1 MLRAFRASQRLSY
14 VFFSAD
20 GSDVDKLLPGALGTR
35 FSRYSLLAGVES
47 GISIRPGAQKPDPQH
62 PKHELL
68 VVVC

>member
-20 GSDVDKLLPGALGTR
+20 GPDVDKWLPGALGKR

-47 GISIRPGAQKPDPQH
+47 GISIRPGA
-62 PKHELL
+62 
-68 VVVC
+68 